1 MAAARAAGEAANRD
15 RPRQPGDF
23 PGVFWRPTA
32 DGTIVA
38 GAPYVSGGAHLDA
51 DIPLL
56 VGCTLNEIS
65 PSAYDES
72 LESVTRE
79 ALVERVAKTYEGRA
93 AAIVA
98 AYEKAYPAA
107 RPIDVLSMVE
117 SLRMGGG
124 SLTQAQEKA
133 DQGGAPVY
141 AYRFD
146 WRSDILDGRLRAF
159 HALDMAFTF
168 DNVVRWESAT
178 GGGERAQRL
187 ASRMSQAWVN
197 FARTGDPNHRD
208 LPAWPRYD
216 RTSGAVMVFDD
227 HCRVKNHPDAE
238 VRKLV
243 YGS

>member
-1 MAAARAAGEAANRD
+1 M
-15 RPRQPGDF
+15 
-23 PGVFWRPTA
+23 PTA

-38 GAPYVSGGAHLDA
+38 GAPLVPGGPRLDA
-51 DIPLL
+51 EIPLL

-65 PSAYDES
+65 PSAYDEA
-72 LESVTRE
+72 LESLTPE
-79 ALVERVAKTYEGRA
+79 ALLERVGKTYEGKA
-93 AAIVA
+93 PAIIE
-98 AYEKAYPAA
+98 AYKKEYPRA
-107 RPIDVLSMVE
+107 RPIDILSMVE

-124 SLTQAQEKA
+124 SLTQAGEKA

-146 WRSDILDGRLRAF
+146 WKSDILDGRLRAF

-187 ASRMSQAWVN
+187 ASRMSQAWIN
-197 FARTGDPNHRD
+197 FARTGEPNHRD
-208 LPAWPRYD
+208 LPLWPRYE
-216 RTSGAVMVFDD
+216 RSSGAVMIFDD
-227 HCRVKNHPDAE
+227 RCQVKNHPDAE
-238 VRKLV
+238 IRKLV